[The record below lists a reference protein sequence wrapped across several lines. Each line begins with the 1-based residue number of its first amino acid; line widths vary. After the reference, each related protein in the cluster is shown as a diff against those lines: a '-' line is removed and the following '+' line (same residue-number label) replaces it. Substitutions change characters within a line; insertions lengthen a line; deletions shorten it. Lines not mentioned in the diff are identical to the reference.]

1 MRLDTSIPGTL
12 AAASL
17 GRFIPEPR
25 TSPAVSFS
33 SALSRAGSLLGAGLG
48 AGLGAATGI
57 DSQFQGLIDQQ
68 IALQIQM
75 QLVSLHSNI
84 EKSRH
89 ETAMAA
95 IRNVRT
101 A

>member
-1 MRLDTSIPGTL
+1 MRLDTSIPSTL

-33 SALSRAGSLLGAGLG
+33 SVLSRAGSLLGAGLG
-48 AGLGAATGI
+48 AATGI
-57 DSQFQGLIDQQ
+57 ESQFQGLIDQQ